1 LQSKKNHKA
10 YFGVTYAVVNS
21 SFAQL
26 ATCYD
31 NVVNPEYD
39 SFNKVYCSVTSQVA
53 LKAGEV
59 LHVSDLA
66 RNNQSAVQET
76 HIYHWH
82 NESFW
87 GLIYLG

>member
-1 LQSKKNHKA
+1 MS

-21 SFAQL
+21 NFAQL

-31 NVVNPEYD
+31 NVVNPERD
-39 SFNKVYCSVTSQVA
+39 SFNKVYCSVLSQVA

-76 HIYHWH
+76 HIDYWN